1 MQFKHYKPVLF
12 EKVIALFEASFGD
25 AEGLEE
31 GRTIATLVDTLLTT
45 TANDEL
51 YGYCAIGR
59 GEVLAAVFF
68 SRFIVADET
77 VTFML
82 SPMAV
87 STRHQKQGI
96 GQGLIRFGLEQLR
109 SQGVALV
116 VTYGDPAFY
125 SRFGF
130 EPVSQQQIEAPYTLS
145 HPEGWQAA
153 SLTAGPIPSIPG
165 GTQCVPA
172 FQNPVYW

>member
-1 MQFKHYKPVLF
+1 MVGWSSPMQFTHYKPALF
-12 EKVIALFEASFGD
+12 ENVIALFEGSF
-25 AEGLEE
+25 
-31 GRTIATLVDTLLTT
+31 
-45 TANDEL
+45 
-51 YGYCAIGR
+51 
-59 GEVLAAVFF
+59 
-68 SRFIVADET
+68 
-77 VTFML
+77 
-82 SPMAV
+82 
-87 STRHQKQGI
+87 STPHQKQGI
-96 GQGLIRFGLEQLR
+96 GQGLIRFGLDQLR
-109 SQGVALV
+109 CKGIALV

-172 FQNPVYW
+172 FRHPVYW